1 MTNGQKDIYLSKP
14 LWEIWTCTFHSSN
27 HDINDSLDD
36 MVNQKSKPKFIPSL
50 TSEPKVKSQ
59 EANKLKQKG
68 FPFMIS

>member
-1 MTNGQKDIYLSKP
+1 MVKRAYIYRNPCEKYELVPSI
-14 LWEIWTCTFHSSN
+14 LQTMILM
-27 HDINDSLDD
+27 IVLYD

-68 FPFMIS
+68 FPFVIS